1 MKVFSFALWFLQL
14 DHSITM
20 LTTFCCHLLLLVQL
34 VQCKNLEIRGGVPE
48 MQSSMGSQVNQELV
62 RKNPRL
68 FFSVSHSV
76 WNWFHF
82 EVKCEKITLNFS
94 HQKFFNSNIYK
105 KKKNTLNFG
114 VKYIFEFL
122 WRNSDTVKF
131 HFFFLR
137 PQLW

>member
-14 DHSITM
+14 DRSITM
-20 LTTFCCHLLLLVQL
+20 LTTFCCHLLLLVQI
-34 VQCKNLEIRGGVPE
+34 VQCKNLEVRGGVPE

-105 KKKNTLNFG
+105 KKILWIFAPNIFLNFYEEILTQW
-114 VKYIFEFL
+114 KSIFF
-122 WRNSDTVKF
+122 S
-131 HFFFLR
+131 
-137 PQLW
+137 